1 MGHPARI
8 KKEQVI
14 ALYCSIHL
22 LGAADNIP
30 CPRCPDYLINL
41 FCQECIEMG
50 IVFIQKQYFRVVDKG
65 CCKRDKYFFPAG

>member
-14 ALYCSIHL
+14 ALYRSIHL

-30 CPRCPDYLINL
+30 CPRGSDYLINL
-41 FCQECIEMG
+41 FCQERVKMG
-50 IVFIQKQYFRVVDKG
+50 IVIIEKQYFRVVDKG
-65 CCKRDKYFFPAG
+65 CRKRDEDLFPAG